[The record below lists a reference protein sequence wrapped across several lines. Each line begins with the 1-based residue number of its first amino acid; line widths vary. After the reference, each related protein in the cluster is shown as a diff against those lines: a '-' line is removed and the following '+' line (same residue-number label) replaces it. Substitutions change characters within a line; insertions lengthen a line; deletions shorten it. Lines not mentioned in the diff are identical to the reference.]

1 MSTWTERKITRDLSE
16 RDSIEPPEGLLEK
29 LKADIPADLGSRLPA
44 AAHREAEVVAMPDR
58 PMPRRQRW
66 LLAASLILT
75 VAGGLLAAMVVM
87 SPREEA
93 EMEVEESVA
102 AAPQTPA
109 AVAPEIQ
116 QDASAA
122 SEPEAAPPAESAP
135 ETLASVDGEERKL
148 ESLGYA
154 SEPAPPP
161 PPPPAPELK
170 ELARRERQ
178 AAAAPAA
185 PESSRFEDR
194 IDVTTEAPL
203 VDQRRISTGVTAP
216 AKAASVQPV
225 EVMEA
230 DAEGGVESGVSGG
243 IPGGVVGGAVG
254 GVAGAPSGARA
265 DAPQRFGSRVELN
278 ESVPSQD
285 MMFKSVG
292 AHPFV
297 ETARDRLSTFGLD
310 VDTASYTMAR
320 RYLREGRLPPREA
333 IRVEEFVNYFSY
345 GDPPPARGDFALR
358 AEGAASIF
366 TREPRTYLLRFNLR
380 AREVKAEHRK
390 PAVLTFVVDVSG
402 SMDQG
407 NRLGL
412 VKQSLGLLLD
422 QLRKDD
428 QVGLVV
434 YGDAARVLLE
444 PTSDREL
451 IRQAVQRLVPTG
463 ATNAEAGII
472 LGYDVAGRSFRPG
485 AINRLLL
492 CSDGVANVGAT
503 GPAAILARIQRE
515 AKRGIELT
523 TLGFGM
529 GNYNDV
535 LMEQLADKG
544 NGRYAYLDDLGEAR
558 RVLVEELTGTLQ
570 TIAEDAKAQV
580 EFSPA
585 AVTRWRLIG
594 YENRDIPD
602 EKFRDN
608 TVDAGEIGAGHSVT
622 ALYEVQLT
630 PKASGKIASLHLR
643 YRVPVTGQLQETIRD
658 LRTSD
663 LVADWKDA
671 SPGFRLA
678 SLVVEFAETL
688 RGSSH
693 AEDHR
698 KILRRLQRVAG
709 EMEKQPRAADVA
721 EFARLVEEAARIKA
735 AAEKE

>member
-29 LKADIPADLGSRLPA
+29 LKADIPPDLGSRLQPA
-44 AAHREAEVVAMPDR
+44 PVHREAEVVALPDR

-75 VAGGLLAAMVVM
+75 VAGGLFAAMVVM

-93 EMEVEESVA
+93 EVEESVA
-102 AAPQTPA
+102 AVPEEPA
-109 AVAPEIQ
+109 DFEIQ
-116 QDASAA
+116 QDAAAA
-122 SEPEAAPPAESAP
+122 SEPEAAPPADTAQQALAP
-135 ETLASVDGEERKL
+135 VGGEERKL
-148 ESLGYA
+148 QSLGSA
-154 SEPAPPP
+154 SETTPPP
-161 PPPPAPELK
+161 PPPPPPSPQIAEQY
-170 ELARRERQ
+170 ARRERQ
-178 AAAAPAA
+178 AAAAPA
-185 PESSRFEDR
+185 PESLRVEDR
-194 IDVTTEAPL
+194 IDVTTAPPL
-203 VDQRRISTGVTAP
+203 LDQRRISTGMTSQLKTSAQP
-216 AKAASVQPV
+216 SEVQ
-225 EVMEA
+225 EA
-230 DAEGGVESGVSGG
+230 GVEGGVEGGV
-243 IPGGVVGGAVG
+243 PGGVVGGAVG
-254 GVAGAPSGARA
+254 GVVGAPGAPANAPLRA
-265 DAPQRFGSRVELN
+265 GSN
-278 ESVPSQD
+278 ESGLFTEAV
-285 MMFKSVG
+285 FESVE
-292 AHPFV
+292 AHSFV
-297 ETARDRLSTFGLD
+297 ETAKDRLSTFGLD
-310 VDTASYTMAR
+310 VDTASYTVAR
-320 RYLREGRLPPREA
+320 RFLREGQLPPRAA

-345 GDPPPARGDFALR
+345 GDPPPARGDFALK

-366 TREPRTYLLRFNLR
+366 TQEPRTYLLRFNLR
-380 AREVKAEHRK
+380 AREVRAEHRK

-412 VKQSLGLLLD
+412 VKQSLGMLLD

-434 YGDAARVLLE
+434 YGDQARVLLE

-451 IRQAVQRLVPTG
+451 IRQAIQRLVPTG
-463 ATNAEAGII
+463 ATNAEAGIV

-485 AINRLLL
+485 AINRVLL

-503 GPAAILARIQRE
+503 GPGAILGRIQRE

-544 NGRYAYLDDLGEAR
+544 NGRYAYLDDSSEAR

-580 EFSPA
+580 EFSPS

-594 YENRDIPD
+594 YENRDIAD

-608 TVDAGEIGAGHSVT
+608 SVDAGEIGAGHSVT
-622 ALYEVQLT
+622 VLYEVQLA
-630 PKASGKIASLHLR
+630 PKATGKIASLHLR
-643 YRVPVTGQLQETIRD
+643 YRVPVTGQIQETIRD

-688 RGSSH
+688 RGTSH
-693 AEDHR
+693 AEDYR

-709 EMEKQPRAADVA
+709 EMEKHPRAADVA
-721 EFARLVEEAARIKA
+721 EFARLVEAAAEIKA
-735 AAEKE
+735 AGEKE